1 MRPKELAAA
10 RVRYGHRRLPGPLRR
25 EGWPVDAKRIHRLH
39 REEGL
44 AIRPKVPERQR
55 AWRCRQS
62 RPALG
67 AADEVWAMDFMADQ
81 LFDGRPYGI
90 LTVIDG
96 HTREALATVPRTSLR
111 AYRVVEVLDR
121 LAAERGRPRTLQGGT
136 SAAELPA
143 PRVRRQGARPMAHLN
158 GVGSG
163 FARPGRPTDD
173 GLLEAFNAR

>member
-1 MRPKELAAA
+1 
-10 RVRYGHRRLPGPLRR
+10 
-25 EGWPVDAKRIHRLH
+25 
-39 REEGL
+39 
-44 AIRPKVPERQR
+44 
-55 AWRCRQS
+55 
-62 RPALG
+62 
-67 AADEVWAMDFMADQ
+67 
-81 LFDGRPYGI
+81 
-90 LTVIDG
+90 VIDG

-158 GVGSG
+158 GVGID

-173 GLLEAFNAR
+173 GLLEAFNARLRAECPNTSWFRSMTDARDRIEGWGCAYHEDRPPSALGT